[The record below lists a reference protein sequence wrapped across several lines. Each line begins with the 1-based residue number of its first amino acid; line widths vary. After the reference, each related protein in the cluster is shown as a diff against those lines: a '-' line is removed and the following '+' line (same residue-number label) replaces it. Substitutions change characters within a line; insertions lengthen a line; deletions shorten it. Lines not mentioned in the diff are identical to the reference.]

1 MISLLSIAVNTVI
14 NFFVYILKAV
24 FSMLMWFFSVFFI
37 ALKLFF
43 CVLPL
48 TGISFSILIIVNIIV
63 LVSGSSAF
71 LSLAPNVG
79 GFTLFV
85 PSDNTTLAIAD
96 ALKIWWHENVYS
108 YHGTGA
114 YIPLFFL
121 TIIMFIPVAGVFLC
135 ISAYSSFRL
144 LILGIVVLDIAIYL
158 VRTIA
163 GNGIVSQYLGRYYFL
178 FPDSGKRHYEKSYEK
193 WLKKHHEEFEDDTYG
208 HFREKDKYDDF
219 YDEPVRSRD
228 DDFYEEDYNND
239 YDDEYD
245 SDYDDE
251 HDSDYDGEYDSDRDD
266 EYDSDCDDEYEG
278 YDSDYEEDD
287 EDDDEDDYHSEDDS
301 EYHSEHVN
309 NQTTSF
315 NFFAGCNNRDSVEKK
330 YRSLAKLYH
339 PDNMDGDTAS
349 LQEINAQYEK
359 AKKRFPR

>member
-1 MISLLSIAVNTVI
+1 
-14 NFFVYILKAV
+14 
-24 FSMLMWFFSVFFI
+24 
-37 ALKLFF
+37 
-43 CVLPL
+43 
-48 TGISFSILIIVNIIV
+48 
-63 LVSGSSAF
+63 
-71 LSLAPNVG
+71 
-79 GFTLFV
+79 
-85 PSDNTTLAIAD
+85 
-96 ALKIWWHENVYS
+96 
-108 YHGTGA
+108 
-114 YIPLFFL
+114 
-121 TIIMFIPVAGVFLC
+121 MFIPVAGVFLC

-144 LILGIVVLDIAIYL
+144 LIFGIVVLDIAIYL

-219 YDEPVRSRD
+219 YDESVRSRD
-228 DDFYEEDYNND
+228 NDFYEDDYNND

-245 SDYDDE
+245 SDY
-251 HDSDYDGEYDSDRDD
+251 
-266 EYDSDCDDEYEG
+266 DDEYEG

-287 EDDDEDDYHSEDDS
+287 EDDYYSKDDSDEDDYHSEDDS